1 MDKISELLTRGV
13 ANVIPSKEL
22 LEKQL
27 RTGKKLNIYL
37 GIDPTATKIHLG
49 HAVSLRILQK
59 LSELGHNVT
68 FLIGDFT
75 ALVGD
80 TSDKDSERPML
91 TKEKIEENFHTYK
104 LQAEKLLDFSKI
116 NIRYNSEWLDKLNLR
131 EFLKISN
138 IFSIND
144 FISRELIKKRLN
156 EGKRVGLT
164 ESFYPL
170 LQAYDSYKLAT
181 DVQIGGTD
189 QTFNMQSGRTL
200 IKSLDERDSFV
211 LSTEFLMGTDGR
223 KMSKTWDNA
232 IWLDDDPFVMYRKV
246 MSITDGEIK
255 NYFILATNLSMK
267 EIPSDKEIENN
278 PLEIKKQ
285 LAKII
290 VTELHSENE
299 AKKAAEKFTSVV
311 QNKEIPTDIPV
322 KSLSEVLPHGTPS
335 SNATASDI
343 AMGTATAGS
352 ISEFKRL
359 VNQGGVRIDG
369 RAIESYKE
377 PFKPTSEGTL
387 FQIGKKSIK
396 IKK

>member
-1 MDKISELLTRGV
+1 MDNISELLTRGV

-27 RTGKKLNIYL
+27 RSGKKLNIYL

-91 TKEKIEENFHTYK
+91 TKEKIGENFHTYK
-104 LQAEKLLDFSKI
+104 SQAEKVLDFSKV

-144 FISRELIKKRLN
+144 FISRELIKKRL
-156 EGKRVGLT
+156 GDGRRVGLT

-200 IKSLDERDSFV
+200 IKTLDERDSFV

-255 NYFILATNLSMK
+255 NYFTLATNLPIN
-267 EIPSDKEIENN
+267 EIPSDKEIESK

-285 LAKII
+285 LASVI
-290 VTELHSENE
+290 VSELCGQNE
-299 AKKAAEKFTSVV
+299 AKEAAEKFTSVV
-311 QNKEIPTDIPV
+311 QNKEIPTDILIAKV
-322 KSLSEVLPHGTPS
+322 DKETVVDENLLVELGFAESKS
-335 SNATASDI
+335 AA
-343 AMGTATAGS
+343 
-352 ISEFKRL
+352 KRL
-359 VNQGGVRIDG
+359 FEQNAVEFG
-369 RAIESYKE
+369 
-377 PFKPTSEGTL
+377 
-387 FQIGKKSIK
+387 GKKIK
-396 IKK
+396 SGEELIDEEENTILTVGKKMIKLESNG